1 MNTLTLSHS
10 TIRGFVTGKA
20 ISCTVRSSPAGLKL
34 ATGRYLLRPAEN
46 NPVYGLVISIEPMP
60 SQGPGPA
67 AVKLPAMPKDA
78 ASATAA
84 RPVGPGPAAVKLPAM
99 PKVVPSGTA
108 AREGGAAIVMSS
120 RAIAGNCLVVTTG
133 FDDLVDAVQ
142 HTGGVTLI
150 VT

>member
-1 MNTLTLSHS
+1 MDTLTLSHS
-10 TIRGFVTGKA
+10 TIRGFVRGKA

-34 ATGRYLLRPAEN
+34 AAGRYLLRPAEN

-60 SQGPGPA
+60 SQ
-67 AVKLPAMPKDA
+67 
-78 ASATAA
+78 
-84 RPVGPGPAAVKLPAM
+84 GPGPAAVKLPAM

-120 RAIAGNCLVVTTG
+120 RAIAGNCLVVTRG